1 MCVTSA
7 GGMPL
12 FTRHLGRVEPLP
24 FSVIGSLNGVHLF
37 SKSHGV
43 QLLNTHTESST
54 VLWKEYEDSVVLI
67 AVSALNDETV
77 LIQLLDTIFA
87 AMILTVGIEDLKSV
101 KNVERLK
108 RELRPCYLLVDKIME
123 CLDFGDRYVGSSTQI
138 FNCVETIL
146 CSEKI
151 PLMVCLESYVECIC
165 SLFGCVTIENC
176 IAVATDAW
184 WDLDPV
190 ERKLLSHII
199 AANSNCTAFDI
210 PVFLPE
216 KSPMVPFRLVGVCL
230 IIGVWVTVLC
240 GPKPDLASIQQTA
253 FQVWSPL
260 VAPLRSTLN
269 AWPHSIPSTVQLH
282 SSVLGFLLVDKKI
295 GKYLLNSC
303 SMLSKKDGR
312 SPSEVL
318 KTFYYQA
325 GASLIDCDK
334 SHKPLET
341 YWCSEYHKV
350 HGIRKDALIFCVMY
364 SASVPTHTMR
374 LISEESL
381 TTLISDSLSW

>member
-1 MCVTSA
+1 M
-7 GGMPL
+7 
-12 FTRHLGRVEPLP
+12 FYGR
-24 FSVIGSLNGVHLF
+24 NM
-37 SKSHGV
+37 KR
-43 QLLNTHTESST
+43 
-54 VLWKEYEDSVVLI
+54 
-67 AVSALNDETV
+67 VSALNDETV
-77 LIQLLDTIFA
+77 LVQLLDTIFD
-87 AMILTVGIEDLKSV
+87 AMILTVGIEDLKNI

-123 CLDFGDRYVGSSTQI
+123 CLDFGDRCIGSSTQI

-146 CSEKI
+146 CAEK
-151 PLMVCLESYVECIC
+151 LCLLVCLESYVECVS
-165 SLFGCVTIENC
+165 SLFGCVTVENC

-199 AANSNCTAFDI
+199 TANSNCTAFDV
-210 PVFLPE
+210 PVFLPR
-216 KSPMVPFRLVGVCL
+216 KSPTVPFRLVGVCL
-230 IIGVWVTVLC
+230 IIGIWVTVLC
-240 GPKPDLASIQQTA
+240 GPKPDLATIQQTA
-253 FQVWSPL
+253 FQVWSPM
-260 VAPLRSTLN
+260 VAPLRSMLN
-269 AWPHSIPSTVQLH
+269 TRPHSIPSTVQLH

-295 GKYLLNSC
+295 GKYLSSSC
-303 SMLSKKDGR
+303 SMLSKKESR

-325 GASLIDCDK
+325 AASLVVWDK
-334 SHKPLET
+334 GHKPIET

-350 HGIRKDALIFCVMY
+350 HGVRKGDLIFCVMY

-381 TTLISDSLSW
+381 TSLLGDSLSW